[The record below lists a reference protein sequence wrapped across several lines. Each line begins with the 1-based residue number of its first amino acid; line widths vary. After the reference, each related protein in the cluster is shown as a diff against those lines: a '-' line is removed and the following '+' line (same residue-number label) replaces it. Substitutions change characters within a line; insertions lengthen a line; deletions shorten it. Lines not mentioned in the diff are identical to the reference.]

1 MDAAAV
7 EAKARADAD
16 AAVNR
21 SILPEAPEE
30 EDKEMAAFQSM
41 LKEYLSRKSRHN
53 IHFHIRWTAC

>member
-1 MDAAAV
+1 VDAAAV

-41 LKEYLSRKSRHN
+41 LKEYLSRECRL
-53 IHFHIRWTAC
+53 

>member
-1 MDAAAV
+1 VDAAAV

-41 LKEYLSRKSRHN
+41 LKEYLSRECHCLLDSGGRH
-53 IHFHIRWTAC
+53 AD